1 MTMPAPRESH
11 ILLPRLVG
19 RVWGGDR
26 LRVLAPD
33 AAPGGPIGEAWFGD
47 ADEQPGG
54 VLVKLLDVQ
63 DRLSV
68 QVHPDDT
75 LAKVMHG
82 SDAIGK
88 HEAWVVLEAAP
99 GAELLLGRSPS
110 VTGAEIT
117 SALASGADIT
127 PLLAHHRVQR
137 GDVFD
142 VPTGCLH
149 ALMPGLFIWEVQQR
163 SDRTYRVADWGRSDP
178 SRPLHSK
185 EAIRATDAAH
195 QATRTAVINWQQP
208 GEQTLIEAPH
218 FSARAVVGPW
228 KGSITVGPQGAVA
241 TATGPIVAGGLRLGS
256 LATAHLAAGR
266 VELEVSEA
274 AILLI
279 AEARTV

>member
-1 MTMPAPRESH
+1 MDTPNTSTR
-11 ILLPRLVG
+11 LLAPRLVG

-26 LRVLAPD
+26 LRALAPD
-33 AAPGGPIGEAWFGD
+33 AAPSGPIGEAWFGD

-68 QVHPDDT
+68 QVHPDDD

-82 SDAIGK
+82 AGAIGK

-110 VTGAEIT
+110 VSSSDIT
-117 SALASGADIT
+117 NALASGADIT
-127 PLLAHHRVQR
+127 PLLAPHAARR

-163 SDRTYRVADWGRSDP
+163 SDRTYRVADWGRNDP
-178 SRPLHSK
+178 SRPLHAT

-195 QATRTAVINWQQP
+195 QATRTTAIDWGKP
-208 GEQTLIEAPH
+208 GEQLLVTSPH

-228 KGSITVGPQGAVA
+228 AGEIAVGSHGA
-241 TATGPIVAGGLRLGS
+241 TATAIGAGTVGGVQLGD
-256 LATAHLAAGR
+256 LVTAHLATGLQSIDLAAG
-266 VELEVSEA
+266 A
-274 AILLI
+274 ALLI
-279 AEARTV
+279 AEGR

>member
-1 MTMPAPRESH
+1 MTESTPRDTH
-11 ILLPRLVG
+11 LLAPRLVG

-26 LRVLAPD
+26 LRALAPD
-33 AAPGGPIGEAWFGD
+33 AAPSGPIGEAWFGD

-68 QVHPDDT
+68 QVHPDDD

-82 SDAIGK
+82 ADAIGK

-110 VTGAEIT
+110 VSGADIT
-117 SALASGADIT
+117 NALASGSDIT
-127 PLLAHHRVQR
+127 PLLARHAAHR

-163 SDRTYRVADWGRSDP
+163 SDRTYRVADWGRNDP
-178 SRPLHSK
+178 SRPLHGA

-195 QATRTAVINWQQP
+195 QATRTVAIDWQLP
-208 GEQTLIEAPH
+208 GEQTLVTSPH

-228 KGSITVGPQGAVA
+228 VGKIDVGPHGA
-241 TATGPIVAGGLRLGS
+241 TATATAPMVAGGLRLGA
-256 LATAHLAAGR
+256 LATAHLAMGE
-266 VELEVSEA
+266 VDLEVSVGA
-274 AILLI
+274 ALLI
-279 AEARTV
+279 AEGR

>member
-1 MTMPAPRESH
+1 MDTPNTSTR
-11 ILLPRLVG
+11 LLAPRLVG

-26 LRVLAPD
+26 LRALAPD
-33 AAPGGPIGEAWFGD
+33 AAPSGPIGEAWFGD

-68 QVHPDDT
+68 QVHPDDD

-82 SDAIGK
+82 PNAIGK

-99 GAELLLGRSPS
+99 NAELLLGRAPS
-110 VTGAEIT
+110 VTGADIT

-127 PLLAHHRVQR
+127 PLLARHAARR

-149 ALMPGLFIWEVQQR
+149 AMMPGLFIWEVQQR
-163 SDRTYRVADWGRSDP
+163 SDRTYRVADWGRNDP
-178 SRPLHSK
+178 SRPLHQA
-185 EAIRATDAAH
+185 EALRATDATY
-195 QATRTAVINWQQP
+195 QATRTTAIDWGKP
-208 GEQTLIEAPH
+208 GEQLLVASPH

-228 KGSITVGPQGAVA
+228 AGEIAVGSHGA
-241 TATGPIVAGGLRLGS
+241 TATAIGSAAVGGVRLVN
-256 LATAHLAAGR
+256 LATAHLATGLQSIDLAAG
-266 VELEVSEA
+266 A
-274 AILLI
+274 ALLI
-279 AEARTV
+279 AEGR

>member
-1 MTMPAPRESH
+1 MDTPNNSTR
-11 ILLPRLVG
+11 LLAPRLVG

-26 LRVLAPD
+26 LRPLAPD
-33 AAPGGPIGEAWFGD
+33 AAPSGPIGEAWFGD
-47 ADEQPGG
+47 ADEQPDG

-68 QVHPDDT
+68 QVHPDDD

-82 SDAIGK
+82 AGAIGK

-110 VTGAEIT
+110 VSSSDIT
-117 SALASGADIT
+117 NALASGADVT
-127 PLLAHHRVQR
+127 PLLARHSVHR

-163 SDRTYRVADWGRSDP
+163 SDRTYRVADWGRNDP
-178 SRPLHSK
+178 SRPLHAT
-185 EAIRATDAAH
+185 EALRATDAAH
-195 QATRTAVINWQQP
+195 QATRTTAIDWSRP
-208 GEQTLIEAPH
+208 GEQSLVTSPH

-228 KGSITVGPQGAVA
+228 TGKIVVGPHGATA
-241 TATGPIVAGGLRLGS
+241 TATGAIVASGLRLGA
-256 LATAHLAAGR
+256 LATAHLAMGE
-266 VELEVSEA
+266 VDLEVSA
-274 AILLI
+274 GATLLI
-279 AEARTV
+279 AEGR

>member
-1 MTMPAPRESH
+1 MDTPSTSTR
-11 ILLPRLVG
+11 LLAPRLVG

-26 LRVLAPD
+26 LRPLAPD
-33 AAPGGPIGEAWFGD
+33 AAPSGPIGEAWFGD
-47 ADEQPGG
+47 ADEQPDG

-68 QVHPDDT
+68 QVHPDDD

-82 SDAIGK
+82 AGAIGK

-110 VTGAEIT
+110 VSSSDI
-117 SALASGADIT
+117 SNALASGADVT
-127 PLLAHHRVQR
+127 PLLARHSVHR

-163 SDRTYRVADWGRSDP
+163 SDRTYRVADWGRNDP
-178 SRPLHSK
+178 SRPLHAT
-185 EAIRATDAAH
+185 EALRATDAAH
-195 QATRTAVINWQQP
+195 QATRTTAIDWSRP
-208 GEQTLIEAPH
+208 GEQSLVTSPH

-228 KGSITVGPQGAVA
+228 TGKIVVGPHGATA
-241 TATGPIVAGGLRLGS
+241 TATGAIVASGLRLGA
-256 LATAHLAAGR
+256 LATAHLAMGE
-266 VELEVSEA
+266 VDLEVSA
-274 AILLI
+274 GATLLI
-279 AEARTV
+279 AEGR

>member
-1 MTMPAPRESH
+1 MTESAPRDTHPLS
-11 ILLPRLVG
+11 PRLVG

-26 LRVLAPD
+26 LRGLAPD
-33 AAPGGPIGEAWFGD
+33 AAPSGPIGEAWFGD

-68 QVHPDDT
+68 QVHPDDA

-82 SDAIGK
+82 PDAIGK

-99 GAELLLGRSPS
+99 GAELLLGRAPS
-110 VTGAEIT
+110 VTGADIT
-117 SALASGADIT
+117 SALASGDDIT
-127 PLLAHHRVQR
+127 PLLARHAVRR

-163 SDRTYRVADWGRSDP
+163 SDRTYRVADWGRNDS
-178 SRPLHSK
+178 SRPLHAT
-185 EAIRATDAAH
+185 EAMRATDAGH
-195 QATRTAVINWQQP
+195 QATRTAAIDLDQP
-208 GEQTLIEAPH
+208 GEQSLITSPH

-228 KGSITVGPQGAVA
+228 TGSIAVGARGATA
-241 TATGPIVAGGLRLGS
+241 TATGPITADGLHLEA
-256 LATAHLAAGR
+256 LASAHLAAGK
-266 VELEVSEA
+266 VDLKVSAGA
-274 AILLI
+274 ALLI
-279 AEARTV
+279 AEGR

>member
-1 MTMPAPRESH
+1 MTESAPRDTH
-11 ILLPRLVG
+11 LLAPRLVE

-26 LRVLAPD
+26 LRGLAPES
-33 AAPGGPIGEAWFGD
+33 APSGPIGEAWFGD

-68 QVHPDDT
+68 QVHPDDD

-82 SDAIGK
+82 PDAIGK

-99 GAELLLGRSPS
+99 GAELLLGRAPS
-110 VTGAEIT
+110 VTGADIT
-117 SALASGADIT
+117 SALASSADIT
-127 PLLAHHRVQR
+127 PLLARHTARR

-163 SDRTYRVADWGRSDP
+163 SDRTYRVADWGRNDP
-178 SRPLHSK
+178 SRPLHTT
-185 EAIRATDAAH
+185 EAMRATDAGH
-195 QATRTAVINWQQP
+195 QATRTAAIDWELP
-208 GEQTLIEAPH
+208 GEQSLVTSPH

-228 KGSITVGPQGAVA
+228 AGSIVVGARGATA
-241 TATGPIVAGGLRLGS
+241 TATGPVSAAGLQ
-256 LATAHLAAGR
+256 LAALASAHLAAG
-266 VELEVSEA
+266 EVDLKVSA
-274 AILLI
+274 GAVLLV
-279 AEARTV
+279 AEGR

>member
-1 MTMPAPRESH
+1 MTESAPRDTH
-11 ILLPRLVG
+11 PLPPRLVG

-26 LRVLAPD
+26 LRGLAPD
-33 AAPGGPIGEAWFGD
+33 AAPSGPIGEAWFGD

-82 SDAIGK
+82 ADAIGK

-99 GAELLLGRSPS
+99 GAELLLGRAPS
-110 VTGAEIT
+110 VTGADIT
-117 SALASGADIT
+117 SALTSGADIT
-127 PLLAHHRVQR
+127 PLLARHAARR

-163 SDRTYRVADWGRSDP
+163 SDRTYRVADWGRNDS
-178 SRPLHSK
+178 SRPLHAV
-185 EAIRATDAAH
+185 EAMRATDAGH
-195 QATRTAVINWQQP
+195 QATRTAAIDWEQP
-208 GEQTLIEAPH
+208 GEQSLVTSPH

-228 KGSITVGPQGAVA
+228 SGSIGVGALGATA
-241 TATGPIVAGGLRLGS
+241 TATGPITADGLHLEA
-256 LATAHLAAGR
+256 LASAHLAAG
-266 VELEVSEA
+266 EVDLKVSAGA
-274 AILLI
+274 ALLI
-279 AEARTV
+279 AEGR

>member
-1 MTMPAPRESH
+1 MDSPNASTR
-11 ILLPRLVG
+11 LLAPRLVG

-26 LRVLAPD
+26 LRALAPD
-33 AAPGGPIGEAWFGD
+33 AAPSGPIGEAWFGD

-68 QVHPDDT
+68 QVHPDDA

-82 SDAIGK
+82 ADAIGK

-110 VTGAEIT
+110 VSDADVT

-127 PLLAHHRVQR
+127 PLLARHAARR

-163 SDRTYRVADWGRSDP
+163 SDRTYRVADWGRNDP
-178 SRPLHSK
+178 SRPLHQA
-185 EAIRATDAAH
+185 EAMRATDVAH
-195 QATRTAVINWQQP
+195 QATRTTTIDWERP
-208 GEQTLIEAPH
+208 GEQTLVTSPH

-228 KGSITVGPQGAVA
+228 AGKIVVGSHGATA
-241 TATGPIVAGGLRLGS
+241 TATGAIVASGLRLGA
-256 LATAHLAAGR
+256 LASAHLAAG
-266 VELEVSEA
+266 EIDLEVSVGA
-274 AILLI
+274 ALLI
-279 AEARTV
+279 AEGR

>member
-1 MTMPAPRESH
+1 MTSSGPRDTH
-11 ILLPRLVG
+11 LLAPRLVG

-26 LRVLAPD
+26 LRGLAPD
-33 AAPGGPIGEAWFGD
+33 AAPSGPIGEAWFGD

-68 QVHPDDT
+68 QVHPDDD

-82 SDAIGK
+82 PDAIGK

-99 GAELLLGRSPS
+99 GAELLLGRAPS
-110 VTGAEIT
+110 VTGADIT
-117 SALASGADIT
+117 NALASGADIT
-127 PLLAHHRVQR
+127 PLLARHAARR

-163 SDRTYRVADWGRSDP
+163 SDRTYRVADWGRNDP
-178 SRPLHSK
+178 SRPLHAA

-195 QATRTAVINWQQP
+195 QAARIVAIDWQRP
-208 GEQTLIEAPH
+208 GEQTLVRSPH

-228 KGSITVGPQGAVA
+228 TGGIAVGPHGATA
-241 TATGPIVAGGLRLGS
+241 TATGAIVVGGLRLGPID
-256 LATAHLAAGR
+256 AAHLAAG
-266 VELEVSEA
+266 EIALEVSAGA
-274 AILLI
+274 ALLI
-279 AEARTV
+279 AEGR

>member
-1 MTMPAPRESH
+1 MDTPNTSTR
-11 ILLPRLVG
+11 LLAPRLVG

-26 LRVLAPD
+26 LRALAPD
-33 AAPGGPIGEAWFGD
+33 AAPSGPIGEVWFGD

-68 QVHPDDT
+68 QVHPDDD

-82 SDAIGK
+82 PNAIGK

-110 VTGAEIT
+110 VSSSDIT
-117 SALASGADIT
+117 NALASGADIT
-127 PLLAHHRVQR
+127 RLLAPHAARR

-163 SDRTYRVADWGRSDP
+163 SDRTYRVADWGRNDP
-178 SRPLHSK
+178 SRPLHQA
-185 EAIRATDAAH
+185 EALRATDATY
-195 QATRTAVINWQQP
+195 QATRTTAIDWGKP
-208 GEQTLIEAPH
+208 GEQLLVASPH

-228 KGSITVGPQGAVA
+228 AGEIAVGSHGA
-241 TATGPIVAGGLRLGS
+241 TATAIGAGTVGGVQLGD
-256 LATAHLAAGR
+256 LVTAHLATGLQSIDLAAG
-266 VELEVSEA
+266 A
-274 AILLI
+274 ALLI
-279 AEARTV
+279 AEGH